1 MDSDEEAEENYMKGR
16 SPTPSGV
23 RRSMS
28 STQLSQ
34 WSTRRHYL
42 ATVVESKLFDSLIG
56 LVIVVNSIV
65 LVMETDERATCENP
79 ESDACKEKLVV
90 HSILNTAFLI
100 IYSIELTLKLWIYR
114 RSFWSSQ
121 WNLFDFTIVVVSW
134 LSEVLG
140 GALPAISVAR
150 IFRAV
155 RLAKVFRVLMVY
167 KELYLIIFGF
177 MSAMRAIMWASF
189 LMFFLLTIWSIFA
202 VEILNPIAKQLAAEG
217 YYTGHLECER
227 CQRAWVTVMTSNLTF
242 LQTIIAGDSWG
253 IYAIPLIERSPA
265 CALIFMGIFATVILG
280 FSNLILAVIVD
291 CAADARQDDLDYQA
305 QRAKQGEEAAK
316 LRFIRLCAD
325 LDTDHSGSLTYQE
338 FEASFDNSPELCSM
352 LKVINIERKDLPM
365 LFKIMD
371 DDDSGT
377 LDYGE
382 FAETVHKMK
391 SSESWTTFTFLKMQ
405 MMDLKAGTEAGLAKM
420 RGEIMSKLEQIST
433 VPNAVTG
440 EQINSGTLER
450 VTLER
455 SVVDTRGFDEL
466 KLKLDTMVDSFQ
478 TLLDQSKTLWPLT
491 PKLVAHAKGTETWSV
506 DKRLLSLPTAGA
518 PPKLILDPSVQAR
531 ANEDAYR
538 FPASN
543 AGGFQIPNCT
553 SCVIAQ
559 EAMPRKPPIEALQR

>member
-1 MDSDEEAEENYMKGR
+1 MEADDEEETYMKGR
-16 SPTPSGV
+16 SPTPSGL

-28 STQLSQ
+28 GAQLAQ
-34 WSTRRHYL
+34 WSSRRHQL
-42 ATVVESKLFDSLIG
+42 AGVVESKWFDSCIG
-56 LVIVVNSIV
+56 LVIVINSIV
-65 LVMETDERATCENP
+65 LVMETDERASCEDP
-79 ESDACKEKLVV
+79 ESLACAEKIFVYAV
-90 HSILNTAFLI
+90 LNTAFLI
-100 IYSIELTLKLWIYR
+100 IYSVELTLKLWIYR
-114 RSFWSSQ
+114 RSFWQSQ
-121 WNLFDFTIVVVSW
+121 WNLFDFAIVVLSW

-140 GALPAISVAR
+140 GVLPAISVAR

-202 VEILNPIAKQLAAEG
+202 VETLNPIAKELDAEG
-217 YYTGHLECER
+217 YYTGHRECER
-227 CQRAWVTVMTSNLTF
+227 CSRAWVTVMTSNLTF

-305 QRAKQGEEAAK
+305 QRAKLGEEAAK

-338 FEASFDNSPELCSM
+338 FEASYDNSPELCSM
-352 LKVINIERKDLPM
+352 LKVINIEKKDLPM

-391 SSESWTTFTFLKMQ
+391 CSESWTTFTFLKMQ
-405 MMDLKAGTEAGLAKM
+405 LMDIKAGTEAGIAKLHE
-420 RGEIMSKLEQIST
+420 EIMSKLERISIA
-433 VPNAVTG
+433 PNAVAG
-440 EQINSGTLER
+440 EQINSVTLER

-455 SVVDTRGFDEL
+455 SVIDTRGLDEL
-466 KLKLDTMVDSFQ
+466 KLKLDTMAESFQ
-478 TLLDQSKTLWPLT
+478 TLLDQSKSLLPLT
-491 PKLVAHAKGTETWSV
+491 PKAARGTESWSA
-506 DKRLLSLPTAGA
+506 DKSLLSLPTAGA
-518 PPKLILDPSVQAR
+518 PPKLILDPSIQAK

-538 FPASN
+538 FPVSN
-543 AGGFQIPNCT
+543 AGGFRIPNCT

-559 EAMPRKPPIEALQR
+559 EALPRKPPAEAARR